1 MSASLAPDGEASIS
15 PESSKQDRD
24 SLCLQRAYG
33 IAEKIVRLGMIHSQ
47 GRRGW
52 QEVTSPYSEYNLKL
66 SNRLFMEF
74 SI

>member
-33 IAEKIVRLGMIHSQ
+33 IAEKIVHLGMIHSQ
-47 GRRGW
+47 GRRG
-52 QEVTSPYSEYNLKL
+52 
-66 SNRLFMEF
+66 
-74 SI
+74 